1 MKLDKLKSL
10 SQKLSPNR
18 LKVLANTAWLFADK
32 ILQLCLGLVVGLWVA
47 RYLKPDQFGL
57 LNYAIA
63 TGSLFAP
70 LASLG
75 LNSIILRDL
84 AREPANKDEIL
95 GTTFILKLCASI
107 LTIILTM
114 ITVRIIEPEN
124 HHFHLMVGIIV
135 LATLFQ
141 QISEPIDYW
150 FGSQVQS
157 KYSVFSYTSAYLL
170 INGVKLFLIQ
180 MRASLLAFS
189 WVITAEKALGA
200 IALGITYQ
208 LKGNSVL
215 TWRFNRERAQ
225 ALLKQSWYLILS
237 GFVIF
242 IYMRIDQIMIGQ
254 INPNPAELGNYAA
267 AVKVS
272 ELWYFVPNAVIQSV
286 FPSIVQAKDKSEE
299 LYYKRIENLLYL
311 MCAISY
317 SIAIPITLFSQPI
330 IKILYGRNYLDAAPS
345 LAILIWAG
353 IFVTMGMARSP
364 WLITE
369 NLMKFSAMTTGVGAV
384 VNIILNFILIPKYGG
399 LGAGIATL
407 IAQFSASYASNA
419 IFPQTRRMFL
429 MQTKA
434 LFLLDWMKI
443 GVKYFFRSSK
453 DI

>member
-1 MKLDKLKSL
+1 MKLDKLKAL
-10 SQKLSPNR
+10 REKLSPN
-18 LKVLANTAWLFADK
+18 LQKVLANTAWLFADK
-32 ILQLCLGLVVGLWVA
+32 ILQLALGLFVGLWVA
-47 RYLKPDQFGL
+47 RYLKPELFGL

-63 TGSLFAP
+63 TGGLFAP

-95 GTTFILKLCASI
+95 GTTFLLKFFASI

-114 ITVRIIEPEN
+114 ITVWILEPKEHN
-124 HHFHLMVGIIV
+124 LHLMVGIVV

-150 FGSQVQS
+150 FGAQVQS
-157 KYSVFSYTSAYLL
+157 KYSVWSMNSAYLL

-180 MRASLLAFS
+180 LKASLIAFA
-189 WVITAEKALGA
+189 WAIPAEKALA
-200 IALGITYQ
+200 MIVLVITYQ
-208 LKGNSVL
+208 MRGNSVL

-225 ALLKQSWYLILS
+225 ELLKQSWSLILS

-254 INPNPAELGNYAA
+254 INTNPAELGNYAA

-299 LYYKRIENLLYL
+299 LYKKRIQNLLYL

-317 SIAIPITLFSQPI
+317 AVAIPVALFSQPI
-330 IKILYGRNYLDAAPS
+330 IRLLYGKNYLGAAPS
-345 LAILIWAG
+345 LAVLIWAG
-353 IFVTMGMARSP
+353 LFVTIGMARSP

-369 NLMKFSAMTTGVGAV
+369 NLMNFSAATTGVGAV
-384 VNIILNFILIPKYGG
+384 VNIILNFLLIPKYGG

-407 IAQFSASYASNA
+407 IAQFFASYASNA
-419 IFPQTRRMFL
+419 IFPKTRPMFV

-434 LFLLDWMKI
+434 IFFWDWILMGWK
-443 GVKYFFRSSK
+443 KLSPS
-453 DI
+453 